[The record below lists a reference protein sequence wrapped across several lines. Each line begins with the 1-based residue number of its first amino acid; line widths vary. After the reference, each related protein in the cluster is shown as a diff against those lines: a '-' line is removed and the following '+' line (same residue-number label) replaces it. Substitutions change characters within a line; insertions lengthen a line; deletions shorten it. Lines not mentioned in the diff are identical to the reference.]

1 MQRRPLRSLPRH
13 LREARTL
20 RRKPVC
26 SRASRRLAA
35 TISQDARHARHTRGG
50 NTFMGHS
57 ATGVTTRPQSLDID
71 FALIGHQESWR
82 AAADVIGFLR
92 GPQHPPLPDDEIKD
106 ILPWI
111 PPRTVCHVDVAST
124 VGAQAHGIYIDS
136 FIPPDRLGPAYVHE
150 NIARVRKAAACAIR
164 AGTKIVSL
172 GGFSSVLT
180 EGNFDQLPERHHTV
194 FTTGNTLTVAFI
206 VQAIKKLCV
215 LEGRDLASST
225 LLIVGATGDVGSGCA
240 RCLAPLVK
248 RVLLNARNVE
258 RLRNLAA
265 NLESDTVQLDF
276 ATDLQQFSAEADIVI
291 CAASLPS
298 PSLLLGRIAPDA
310 IVCDAGYPK
319 NLSPSADMP
328 AAKIFFGGLGQIAGG
343 LKFAPD
349 FNGILNRHPFPD
361 VVHGCLL
368 EGMAL
373 ALERRFEPFSQGRGF
388 ITKHRVDE
396 IEKIAARHGIHLAP
410 LYNASGP
417 LDHDFP
423 PCRGAAL
430 LHPTS
435 AR

>member
-1 MQRRPLRSLPRH
+1 M
-13 LREARTL
+13 
-20 RRKPVC
+20 
-26 SRASRRLAA
+26 
-35 TISQDARHARHTRGG
+35 D
-50 NTFMGHS
+50 HS
-57 ATGVTTRPQSLDID
+57 AAGVATRPQTPDID
-71 FALIGHQESWR
+71 FALIGHQESWG
-82 AAADVIGFLR
+82 AAADVVGFLR
-92 GPQHPPLPDDEIKD
+92 GPERRPLHDDEIKD

-111 PPRTVCHVDVAST
+111 PPRAVCHVDVAST
-124 VGAQAHGIYIDS
+124 NGAQARGIYIDS
-136 FIPPDRLGPAYVHE
+136 FIPPDRLDTVYVHE
-150 NIARVRKAAACAIR
+150 NIARVRKAAACAIK
-164 AGTKIVSL
+164 AGAKIVSL
-172 GGFSSVLT
+172 GGFSSILI
-180 EGNFDQLPERHHTV
+180 EGNFDQLPERHDTV

-206 VQAIKKLCV
+206 VQAIKKLCA

-240 RCLAPLVK
+240 RCLAPLV
-248 RVLLNARNVE
+248 RRALLNARNVE

-265 NLESDTVQLDF
+265 GLEADAVQLDF

-298 PSLLLGRIAPDA
+298 PSPLLGRIAPDA

-328 AAKIFFGGLGQIAGG
+328 AAKIFFGGLGQITGG
-343 LKFAPD
+343 MTFAPD

-373 ALERRFEPFSQGRGF
+373 ALERRFEPFSQGRGP

-396 IEKIAARHGIHLAP
+396 IEKIAARHGIHLGP

-417 LDHDFP
+417 LECEL
-423 PCRGAAL
+423 PCVGVQHRAN
-430 LHPTS
+430 
-435 AR
+435 